1 MPKDKVVLHRHSAQI
16 ESVSTSHGV
25 GEKRII
31 ATQTEVGKPITQIA
45 RTLLHAGEQVEMHVH
60 PTMDEH
66 FFFMEGECCVS
77 IDGNTYNCVSDDY
90 LFIPARCSHQI
101 DVVKDTLMLTIG
113 IEK

>member
-16 ESVSTSHGV
+16 EFVPTSHGV

-45 RTLLHAGEQVEMHVH
+45 RTLLRAGEQVAMHIH

-66 FFFMEGECCVS
+66 FFFMGGECRVS
-77 IDGNTYNCVSDDY
+77 IDNSTYNCVADDY
-90 LFIPARCSHQI
+90 LFIPAGCNHQI